1 MKGTFAWSVR
11 RELWEHRGLW
21 IAPLAVSVLI
31 VVAFFLGVANGHFEK
46 TGSLAT
52 LPLEKQR
59 MIVMMPFNLAAT
71 VVLVVSFLAAAFYC
85 LDALNA
91 ERRDRS
97 ILFWKSMPVSDRTTV
112 LSKAFVSLAVAPA
125 IGLVVALATQL
136 LLLVLGSAILG
147 AKGIDVGEIAGK
159 LPLGSAAVSMVYGV
173 IVHALWYAPLFAL
186 FLVASVATR
195 RPILWVIVP
204 PIVVQV
210 LERIAFG
217 TQFTGEFLKWRLMGA
232 MSEAFQRGAGDS
244 GPIASLSQLDP
255 GRFLASPGLWLGL
268 VAAGV
273 FLFIAI
279 RIRRFKE
286 PL

>member
-1 MKGTFAWSVR
+1 MKGTFYWSVR

-21 IAPLAVSVLI
+21 IAPLAVCVLI
-31 VVAFFLGVANGHFEK
+31 VVAFFLGLANGQLAA
-46 TGSLAT
+46 TGNFTSL
-52 LPLEKQR
+52 PIEKQR
-59 MIVMMPFNLAAT
+59 MIIMMPFNLAAS
-71 VVLVVSFLAAAFYC
+71 VVIVVSFVGAAFYC

-112 LSKAFVSLAVAPA
+112 LSKAFLALAVAPA
-125 IGLVVALATQL
+125 IGFVIALATQL
-136 LLLVLGSAILG
+136 LLFVLGSAILG
-147 AKGIDVGEIAGK
+147 AKGLDVGAVVDK
-159 LPLGSAAVSMVYGV
+159 LPIVQATVSMLYGV

-217 TQFTGEFLKWRLMGA
+217 TQFSGEFLKWRITGA
-232 MSEAFQRGAGDS
+232 MSEAFRRGAGDG
-244 GPIASLSQLDP
+244 GPITSFSQLDP

-268 VAAGV
+268 VAAAV
-273 FLFIAI
+273 FLYVAI
-279 RIRRFKE
+279 HIRRYKE